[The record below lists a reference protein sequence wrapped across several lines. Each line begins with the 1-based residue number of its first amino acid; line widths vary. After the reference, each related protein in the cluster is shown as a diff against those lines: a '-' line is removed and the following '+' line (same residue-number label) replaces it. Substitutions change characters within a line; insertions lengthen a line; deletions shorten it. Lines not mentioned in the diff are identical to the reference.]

1 MTYVV
6 WKGLDVAK
14 QEVEHLSRKAI
25 SDVRALNPKDDY
37 LEILLESLIYRE
49 NKGAYLM
56 LLEKIQKEN
65 DIKQLKPEELEKL
78 AEEIRQFLVE
88 KSVSQAGIWHRISVW
103 WS

>member
-6 WKGLDVAK
+6 WKGLDAAK

-49 NKGAYLM
+49 K
-56 LLEKIQKEN
+56 
-65 DIKQLKPEELEKL
+65 
-78 AEEIRQFLVE
+78 
-88 KSVSQAGIWHRISVW
+88 
-103 WS
+103 